1 MPHLLIKFLLIC
13 FIKEQI
19 NKDFIILRSVNMKEI
34 DKFPKLIKKA
44 VRYIKQDASKEQL
57 EEIRKL
63 IDYAIKL
70 RSVRLD

>member
-1 MPHLLIKFLLIC
+1 L
-13 FIKEQI
+13 
-19 NKDFIILRSVNMKEI
+19 KDI
-34 DKFPKLIKKA
+34 DKYPKSIKKA

-63 IDYAIKL
+63 IEYAIKL